1 MKQDVKQLSKAFRA
15 LSHPNR
21 LQLFLNLWRE
31 SKVDLEK
38 GRTHTCFLVTLLG
51 NMKVGA
57 PTVSHHIRELES
69 AGLITTSKEGKQ
81 LICSINRE
89 AVHELKAMFE
99 GI

>member
-31 SKVDLEK
+31 SKLDLQK
-38 GRTHTCFLVTLLG
+38 GRTHECFLVTLLG

-69 AGLITTSKEGKQ
+69 AGLISTSKEGKQ
-81 LICSINRE
+81 LICSINRD
-89 AVHELKAMFE
+89 AVHALKAMFE